1 MNFRVLRCCIFLI
14 GGLQTAHSQSE
25 FSFLIGGFYND
36 KLQKQDVAGIGLIM
50 GLDYRFNQFASMEM
64 RTRYGL
70 YAFDDGTKFTTDRDG
85 SLSSPVRNGN
95 PRIEYFWFCPNIGVV
110 PKLHLSLDEYFEGI
124 EVFLENEFSLGFIT
138 GSIDY
143 NGQSSI
149 SKKIRE
155 PIFCYNI
162 GLGIELSEEYKL
174 PFQVSFSYSTLDF
187 KDNILKHKPVDFH
200 EDITNQEVPFLINI
214 LFKIPFKHKKKSL

>member
-1 MNFRVLRCCIFLI
+1 MNFRVLKCFILLI
-14 GGLQTAHSQSE
+14 VCLQTAHSQSD
-25 FSFLIGGFYND
+25 FSFVIGGFYND

-50 GLDYRFNQFASMEM
+50 GLDYRFSQFVSMEM
-64 RTRYGL
+64 RIRYGL
-70 YAFDDGTKFTTDRDG
+70 YAFDDGTKFTTNRDG
-85 SLSSPVRNGN
+85 SLSSPVRNVN
-95 PRIEYFWFCPNIGVV
+95 SRIEYFWFCPNIGVV
-110 PKLHLSLDEYFEGI
+110 PKLHLSLDDFFDGI
-124 EVFLENEFSLGFIT
+124 ELFLENEFSLGLIT
-138 GSIDY
+138 GSIEY

-174 PFQVSFSYSTLDF
+174 PFQVSFSYSTLNF
-187 KDNILKHKPVDFH
+187 KDNILKHKPVGFQ

-214 LFKIPFKHKKKSL
+214 LFKIPLKHKKSSL